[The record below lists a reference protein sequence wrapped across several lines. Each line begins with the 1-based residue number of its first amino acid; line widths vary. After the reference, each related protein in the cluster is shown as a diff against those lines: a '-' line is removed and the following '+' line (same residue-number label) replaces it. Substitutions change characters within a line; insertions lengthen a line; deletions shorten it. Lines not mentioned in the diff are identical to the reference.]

1 LTRQPDDQVNV
12 VIFSPK
18 NGQYSEETDH
28 REWGSTVLVLALLMN
43 LISLLLIGKMK
54 KAVTK

>member
-1 LTRQPDDQVNV
+1 VNV